1 MAACRLSHPARH
13 PPAVFAGWPAVLWP
27 LNRLW
32 LLLGIVLYRIVNP
45 IVMALLFFS
54 TIVPIGM
61 LMRLCGKDS
70 LRLRREPEAASYWIE
85 REPPG
90 PPPETM
96 RNQF

>member
-1 MAACRLSHPARH
+1 
-13 PPAVFAGWPAVLWP
+13 
-27 LNRLW
+27 
-32 LLLGIVLYRIVNP
+32 
-45 IVMALLFFS
+45 
-54 TIVPIGM
+54 M

-70 LRLRREPEAASYWIE
+70 LRLRREPDAASYWIE